1 MSLVLT
7 LTRMLVL
14 ISRFS
19 AIVNIR
25 VTSSALIPA
34 TMTSPPRFV
43 PNEYVFASDLVDHAV
58 FYLDDCKGFLVRL
71 RFESQ
76 LPKPIQRVARYIA
89 KDYPLVRQESDI
101 YQHDPLHEINLS
113 NADRHVVCQPY
124 KSCICLINR
133 QPPTSIQKIN
143 LSIAP

>member
-34 TMTSPPRFV
+34 TTASPPRFV

-58 FYLDDCKGFLVRL
+58 FYLDEGESFLVRL

-76 LPKPIQRVARYIA
+76 LPKPIQRITRYVA

-101 YQHDPLHEINLS
+101 YQHS
-113 NADRHVVCQPY
+113 N
-124 KSCICLINR
+124 
-133 QPPTSIQKIN
+133 PP
-143 LSIAP
+143 